1 MRDMAKKSREI
12 LWEVGC
18 EGHTD
23 AWVVA
28 ENWELATVEAA
39 AFWDVP
45 WAKVAARCV
54 CKQRIP
60 GAPRNV
66 CCRCSRVYYGPAPMC
81 GACRETVKTEEY
93 LLQQAR
99 RRGYRT
105 GKLA

>member
-1 MRDMAKKSREI
+1 MAESNKNI
-12 LWEVGC
+12 LWEIGC

-28 ENWELATVEAA
+28 ESWELATVEAA
-39 AFWDVP
+39 RFWGVP
-45 WAKVAARCV
+45 WGKVAALCE
-54 CKQRIP
+54 CKRRIP

-66 CCRCSRVYYGPAPMC
+66 CCRCGKVYYGPAPMC
-81 GACRETVKTEEY
+81 GACLETAKTEEC

-105 GKLA
+105 GKLV

>member
-1 MRDMAKKSREI
+1 MATHKRDI
-12 LWEVGC
+12 LWEIGC

-28 ENWELATVEAA
+28 ESWELATVEAA
-39 AFWDVP
+39 RFWGVP
-45 WAKVAARCV
+45 WGKVAALCE
-54 CKQRIP
+54 CKRRIP

-66 CCRCSRVYYGPAPMC
+66 CCRCGKVYYGSAPMC
-81 GACRETVKTEEY
+81 GACLETAKTEEY

-105 GKLA
+105 GKLV